1 MSTKISKGSIIASFI
16 YEKSTNLKGYEEM
29 DLLTINEVKKND
41 GYLGHELFSTSEK
54 NIFISYWKDI
64 ESIEKWKN
72 NSLHIKAKKMGPV
85 WYKSYKVQI
94 SELKND
100 YDLDQL

>member
-16 YEKSTNLKGYEEM
+16 YEKSTNLEGYEEM

-41 GYLGHELFSTSEK
+41 GYLGHELFNTSK
-54 NIFISYWKDI
+54 KKIFISYWKDI
-64 ESIEKWKN
+64 KSIEKWKN
-72 NSLHIKAKKMGPV
+72 NSLHIKAKKMEPV
-85 WYKSYKVQI
+85 WYKTYKIQI

-100 YDLDQL
+100 YNLDQL

>member
-41 GYLGHELFSTSEK
+41 GYLGHELFNSNEK
-54 NIFISYWKDI
+54 NIFISYWKDMK
-64 ESIEKWKN
+64 SIEKWKN
-72 NSLHIKAKKMGPV
+72 NSLHIKAKRWVQFGISHIKFKFLIFKMI
-85 WYKSYKVQI
+85 I
-94 SELKND
+94 S
-100 YDLDQL
+100 